1 MKISKLAFTTA
12 LASTMLLSSTVAFAS
27 SHREAIGISERPK
40 VDNTDVYAF
49 RSYEPGRE
57 AFTTIIS
64 NFYPLQDPQGGPNYF
79 PMDPDAIYEIHVDSD
94 GDARENFTFQ
104 FDFNTILKNG
114 TGNTVRVGDQT
125 LPIALRHIGQVT
137 QVEDAD
143 LGVDEDYSVTLIT
156 GDRRTGTRAAITN
169 ANGGAERFKKPFDNV
184 GNKTIPNYPA
194 YAAQFIYEV
203 NIPGCAVRGR
213 VFVGQRE
220 EAFAINLGEIFDLFN
235 LVPIEGDSAPGA
247 GDRRGFPGGITQ
259 NRENDDLVGKKNI
272 TSLAIEVPTA
282 CLNTPGN
289 NGVIGIW
296 SSSSLP
302 QTAVLNPAP
311 GPGITTNE
319 VASGA
324 FVQVSRLG
332 APLVN
337 ELVIGQPQK
346 NLFNA
351 AVPTQDGALAVFVTN
366 PTLPAIL
373 NVLFRDAVNRTLGT
387 NIANL
392 APSNIPRRDLVA
404 TFLTG
409 IATLNQQRTVTPS
422 EMLRLNTAVD
432 PTPRERQSTF
442 GVAGDDLAGYPNGRR
457 PGDDAID
464 ITLRVAMGRLC
475 YPVPINGTPTQ
486 LGLCRPEDAPVGN
499 VPFTDGAPIRATEL
513 LAGFPYLRNPIPG
526 SPGVVLDSRRNSQ
539 TPQDAE
545 PPVPAEPTAAEPAAA
560 EPEAQ

>member
-1 MKISKLAFTTA
+1 MKLSKLGVTTA
-12 LASTMLLSSTVAFAS
+12 LIGSMMFSTAAFGS
-27 SHREAIGISERPK
+27 SHREAPGILNKPL

-64 NFYPLQDPQGGPNYF
+64 NWIPLQDPVGGPNYF

-104 FDFNTILKNG
+104 FDFNRILKGG
-114 TGNTVRVGDQT
+114 TGNTITVGDKT

-137 QVEDAD
+137 TPNDAD
-143 LGVDEDYSVTLIT
+143 LGYDEDFTVTLIT
-156 GDRRTGTRAAITN
+156 GDRRTGTRAAVTN
-169 ANGGAERFKKPFDNV
+169 AAGGGVRFPKPFDNV
-184 GNKTIPNYPA
+184 GNKTIPDYPA
-194 YAAQFIYEV
+194 YARQFIYNV
-203 NIPGCAVRGR
+203 NIPGCAVQGR

-220 EAFAINLGEIFDLFN
+220 EAFAINLGEIFDLVNF
-235 LVPIEGDSAPGA
+235 VPIQGGPG
-247 GDRRGFPGGITQ
+247 GFPGGITQ
-259 NRENDDLVGKKNI
+259 SRMNDDLVGKKNV
-272 TSLAIEVPTA
+272 TSVAVEVPTA

-296 SSSSLP
+296 SSTSLP
-302 QTAVLNPAP
+302 QARMLNPAP
-311 GPGITTNE
+311 NSDVSENNT
-319 VASGA
+319 GA

-332 APLVN
+332 MPLVN
-337 ELVIGQPQK
+337 ELVIGIRDK

-351 AVPTQDGALAVFVTN
+351 AHPTQDGALLDYVTN
-366 PTLPAIL
+366 PTFPAIL
-373 NVLFRDAVNRTLGT
+373 NVLFRTAVNQTLGT

-392 APSNIPRRDLVA
+392 APSNLPRRDLVA

-409 IATLNQQRTVTPS
+409 IPSLNQQRTVTPS

-457 PGDDAID
+457 PGDDTID

-475 YPVPINGTPTQ
+475 YPVPIMGTPTA
-486 LGLCRPEDAPVGN
+486 LGLCNPSDAPVGN
-499 VPFTDGAPIRATEL
+499 VPFTDGAPITAAEL
-513 LAGFPYLRNPIPG
+513 LNEFPYLRNPIPG
-526 SPGVVLDSRRNSQ
+526 SPQRALDARANST
-539 TPQDAE
+539 TPQSAE
-545 PPVPAEPTAAEPAAA
+545 EPVPVEATAVEETAAAEPTAE
-560 EPEAQ
+560 